1 MMVPADSS
9 STNNSVTDS
18 NFAPLRGASA
28 RRRNN
33 VTSLTGASLVEVPPS
48 PSSHGNG
55 HGHDHEP
62 SPKAAVPEK
71 SSVPHVH
78 EHGHTGKC
86 CSAKPTPTV
95 PIQLASLPLR
105 QVLTTLFRSAPYEA
119 LASFAASDARL
130 VAVLSAPPSQEDA
143 HGLRGL
149 DSNGH
154 ALAHW
159 AAKRSDPRFLCFL
172 ADRLAPALYPAAP
185 GGPPFPELSAA
196 ATDEAALTPL
206 HWAASDGNVATIAAA
221 MALFGSDG
229 ARRAAVDAASA
240 ASGAT
245 ALVVACQYGH
255 ATIAALLALRYDANV
270 MARDN
275 NRDTALH
282 WAAYHGDVPTIALL
296 CRLIERDSAV
306 GDDGVSLVDVVNS
319 ADAYGQTPVH
329 LAALRGHAEALEFL
343 LYSALPERD
352 RAAVVYDGKDHKD
365 STPLET
371 ARRKR
376 HHDVVSVLERLHA
389 ERAGG
394 SRGAL
399 SSFTGA
405 FRGRTWREAATRLFT
420 GVGAASRRGLP
431 MALTIAVLV
440 LATGFWHVRL
450 TDAAPPGWRLPTNF
464 LLVATWTAYL
474 AVHLADP
481 GVVDAASKIEEVRRL
496 SADATRKYH
505 SALDALANG
514 DDTDLPRM
522 NHTCQIVPPAR
533 SKHCRVLRKCVLL
546 FDHFCPFVGNA
557 VGLYNYRWFYLFLLC
572 GVCAFVGWYVAA
584 VTLLMHKGMDWP
596 VLLTSVVIFSG
607 LPPMVGLLAF
617 HTQLVWFNMTTNEAQ
632 NRGRYKYLQ
641 DKDGRFHN
649 PYDMGCLHNAGT
661 RICPSRRAFEVSK
674 KIGEEEEKKIEMKQL
689 LSPEIV

>member
-9 STNNSVTDS
+9 PTNNSVADS

-48 PSSHGNG
+48 PSSHG
-55 HGHDHEP
+55 HGHDHGHGHEHEP
-62 SPKAAVPEK
+62 APTASAAEK
-71 SSVPHVH
+71 SGACP
-78 EHGHTGKC
+78 EKC
-86 CSAKPTPTV
+86 CSARPPPV
-95 PIQLASLPLR
+95 QLGLASVPLR
-105 QVLTTLFRSAPYEA
+105 QGLTTLFRSAPYEV
-119 LASFAASDARL
+119 LTVFAASDARL
-130 VAVLSAPPSQEDA
+130 AAVLSAPPSQADE

-149 DSNGH
+149 DANGH

-159 AAKRSDPRFLCFL
+159 AAKRSDPRFLRFL
-172 ADRLAPALYPAAP
+172 ADRLAPSLYPAAP

-196 ATDEAALTPL
+196 ATDDAALTPL

-221 MALFGSDG
+221 MALYGSDG

-240 ASGAT
+240 TSGAT

-255 ATIAALLALRYDANV
+255 ATVAALLALRYDANV

-306 GDDGVSLVDVVNS
+306 GDDGASLVDVVNS
-319 ADAYGQTPVH
+319 ADAYKQTPVH

-352 RAAVVYDGKDHKD
+352 RADVVYDSRDHKE

-389 ERAGG
+389 ERVGG
-394 SRGAL
+394 GRGAL
-399 SSFTGA
+399 SSITGG

-420 GVGAASRRGLP
+420 GGGVASRRGWP
-431 MALTIAVLV
+431 MAVVIVIFV
-440 LATGFWHVRL
+440 LAAGTWHARL
-450 TDAAPPGWRLPTNF
+450 ADAAPPGWRLPTHLF
-464 LLVATWTAYL
+464 LVATGMAYL

-481 GVVDAASKIEEVRRL
+481 GTIDAASRNEEVRRV
-496 SADATRKYH
+496 SADATRQYH
-505 SALDALANG
+505 AALDALANG
-514 DDTDLPRM
+514 DDADLPHM
-522 NHTCQIVPPAR
+522 CHTCQIVRPTR
-533 SKHCRVLRKCVLL
+533 SKHCRVVRKCVLV

-584 VTLLMHKGMDWP
+584 VSLLMHEGMDRA
-596 VLLTSVVIFSG
+596 VLLMAVVIFFG

-617 HTQLVWFNMTTNEAQ
+617 HTQLVYLNMSTNEAQ
-632 NRGRYKYLQ
+632 NKGRYKYLH
-641 DKDGRFHN
+641 DKDGQFHN
-649 PYDMGCLHNAGT
+649 PYNVGCLHNART
-661 RICPSRRAFEVSK
+661 RICPSRGAFEVPEQT
-674 KIGEEEEKKIEMKQL
+674 GEDEEKKIEMKQL
-689 LSPEIV
+689 L